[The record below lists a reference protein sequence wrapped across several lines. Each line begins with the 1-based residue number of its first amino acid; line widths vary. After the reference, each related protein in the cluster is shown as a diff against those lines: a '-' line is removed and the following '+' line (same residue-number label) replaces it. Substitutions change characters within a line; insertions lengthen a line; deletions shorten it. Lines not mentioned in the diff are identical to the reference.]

1 MPWKMLINKK
11 IVCLVEIEKLCME
24 KMSAFTKIENP
35 WFKPKNSQTFN
46 DITWRLKRH
55 QLKAKIFTRKG
66 EQIQAYINLAC
77 RLKVY
82 RKLCTKFYKRLA
94 FKSCKV
100 LGFEFTSPI
109 YIYTFICSCADCR
122 HVFIYILINI
132 TLLFLKFQIK
142 VVLGLSHPP

>member
-1 MPWKMLINKK
+1 MLINKK

-66 EQIQAYINLAC
+66 EQIQAYINLA
-77 RLKVY
+77 RRFKVY

-109 YIYTFICSCADCR
+109 YIYTFINQ
-122 HVFIYILINI
+122 FL
-132 TLLFLKFQIK
+132 LLFVAVQTADMYLYTF
-142 VVLGLSHPP
+142 